1 MNRYRDVWMLQM
13 LAREM
18 RMVDAQIVAAL
29 QNGTAFFA
37 STSLIAIGGALTLL
51 RSTDVILE
59 VVAALPFGVKMTP
72 VQWEAKT
79 MGLAIIFV
87 YAFFKFGWAYRLYNY
102 VAILV
107 GATPPAK
114 DKDTPEAKAHAE
126 RVGRLCEV
134 AGRHF
139 NRGQRAF
146 FFALGYLGWFISPWL
161 LMVTSVAVAVVLWR
175 RQFASDSR
183 RALFDET
190 PDQRRN
196 SSTAERRGQ
205 QQPKAVAV
213 ITMEACSH
221 SVLGTAV
228 RSICSAVS
236 NAASTRRRVMSS
248 DIRHPRPSR
257 SA

>member
-1 MNRYRDVWMLQM
+1 MHPLFSVLDLVALAWFMGAWAVYSVTLSSTERRKEGLNSEMHKYRDVWMMQM
-13 LAREM
+13 LGRET

-51 RSTDVILE
+51 RSTESILE
-59 VVAALPFGVKMTP
+59 VVAALPFGIQSTA

-79 MGLAIIFV
+79 IGLAVIFV
-87 YAFFKFGWAYRLYNY
+87 YAFFKFAWAYRLYNY

-114 DKDTPEAKAHAE
+114 DKDLPEAKAHAE

-161 LMVTSVAVAVVLWR
+161 LMIATIAVVFAIYR
-175 RQFASDSR
+175 RQFGSDALRSLDATAPTTRARGSR
-183 RALFDET
+183 AR
-190 PDQRRN
+190 
-196 SSTAERRGQ
+196 
-205 QQPKAVAV
+205 
-213 ITMEACSH
+213 
-221 SVLGTAV
+221 
-228 RSICSAVS
+228 
-236 NAASTRRRVMSS
+236 TRR
-248 DIRHPRPSR
+248 
-257 SA
+257 

>member
-1 MNRYRDVWMLQM
+1 MFQM
-13 LAREM
+13 LKREQ

-51 RSTDVILE
+51 RSTNEILE
-59 VVAALPFGVKMTP
+59 VIGALPLGVRSTA

-107 GATPPAK
+107 GATPPAAE
-114 DKDTPEAKAHAE
+114 KDTQEARDHAR

-146 FFALGYLGWFISPWL
+146 FFALGYLGFFISPWL
-161 LMVTSVAVAVVLWR
+161 LMVTSVGIAFILWQ
-175 RQFASDSR
+175 RQFMSDSR
-183 RALFDET
+183 RAL
-190 PDQRRN
+190 
-196 SSTAERRGQ
+196 
-205 QQPKAVAV
+205 
-213 ITMEACSH
+213 
-221 SVLGTAV
+221 LGPW
-228 RSICSAVS
+228 
-236 NAASTRRRVMSS
+236 
-248 DIRHPRPSR
+248 DDSR
-257 SA
+257 EIHQDRD

>member
-1 MNRYRDVWMLQM
+1 MPLFSTLDLVALAWFLGAWAAYSVTLSLTERRRRGLNSEMNIYRDTWMVQM
-13 LAREM
+13 LGREM

-37 STSLIAIGGALTLL
+37 STSLIAVGGALTLL
-51 RSTDVILE
+51 RSSDVVLE
-59 VVAALPFGVKMTP
+59 VVAALPFGIKMTP

-79 MGLAIIFV
+79 LGLALIFV

-107 GATPPAK
+107 GAAPPAK
-114 DKDTPEAKAHAE
+114 DKDTPEATAHAE

-134 AGRHF
+134 AGKHF

-183 RALFDET
+183 RALVNE
-190 PDQRRN
+190 
-196 SSTAERRGQ
+196 
-205 QQPKAVAV
+205 
-213 ITMEACSH
+213 
-221 SVLGTAV
+221 
-228 RSICSAVS
+228 
-236 NAASTRRRVMSS
+236 
-248 DIRHPRPSR
+248 
-257 SA
+257 